1 LIYGFV
7 APNGLT
13 ILNIVFLIAALAI
26 DLGTWGIGFF
36 ASRERV
42 SNYRGT

>member
-1 LIYGFV
+1 MIYGFV
-7 APNGLT
+7 APNGLS
-13 ILNIVFLIAALAI
+13 ILNIIFLVAALMI

-36 ASRERV
+36 ASKQQV